1 MQRNSA
7 QDGFMSQEVQQL
19 DAKPQTEVNIA
30 LYRNIVIFFRFDN
43 LISYISSFF
52 LNINVYQ

>member
-30 LYRNIVIFFRFDN
+30 LYRNIVVIFFRFDN
-43 LISYISSFF
+43 LIS
-52 LNINVYQ
+52 